1 MLHVHARLVHV
12 LGALAG
18 TPPQIEVAIDGAV
31 EAWRLHRHP
40 DLADLVD
47 GLCGRR
53 ARELEKE
60 REGQSYRTFAPVPA
74 RYRTSSAADACL
86 AVVYGTLEIGWSY
99 QDGKLEQRDDPRLAQ
114 ALARVLFEKRFL
126 FPFGQS
132 EDYVDRYLQ
141 VLVELGDVRQAA
153 PMQAIL
159 DSANPFPSPA
169 HEAFARPRYEAAVQA
184 LERRAKE
191 ITALPDDVRALLDP
205 LLAELA
211 PELAKTTRGKVAPR
225 FQSKGAAEALA
236 AVFESPDDLTAR
248 QVCAD
253 RLSELG
259 DPRGEYVSLAF
270 ASAAGPLPPK
280 SQKQMDALFHKNAG
294 HWAGALG
301 PIGTREGMRYEHGFV
316 SEICLEKSSLG
327 LTREMWDA
335 ALVAD
340 EWATVHTL
348 HVTERPPDW
357 WLKAFF
363 ESSRSH
369 RLRRVVFRVRV
380 YGPTKPKPL
389 AILERPASAPPGS
402 PYRLTLAS
410 PKAPKL
416 EKVLRAFD
424 PSQLALLLEDAERLG
439 ASAARVTSAI
449 QKMLAPAK
457 RAKKPRTARRVV

>member
-1 MLHVHARLVHV
+1 VQA
-12 LGALAG
+12 ALEAA
-18 TPPQIEVAIDGAV
+18 PPRVDEAITRAV

-40 DLADLVD
+40 DLADLVE

-53 ARELEKE
+53 VRELERE

-74 RYRTSSAADACL
+74 RYRTASAADACL
-86 AVVYGTLEIGWSY
+86 AVVYGTLESGWSY
-99 QDGKLEQRDDPRLAQ
+99 QEGKLEQRDDPRLAQ
-114 ALARVLFEKRFL
+114 ALARTLFERRFL

-132 EDYVDRYLQ
+132 EDYVERYLQ

-153 PMQAIL
+153 PMRAIL
-159 DSANPFPSPA
+159 ESANPFPSPA
-169 HEAFARPRYEAAVQA
+169 HEGFARPRYEAAVQA
-184 LERRAKE
+184 LERRARE
-191 ITALPDDVRALLDP
+191 LTALPDDARALLEP
-205 LLAELA
+205 FLQSLA
-211 PELAKTTRGKVAPR
+211 PDLAKTSRAKVPSR
-225 FQSKGAAEALA
+225 FQSKSALEALA
-236 AVFESPDDLTAR
+236 VVFAEPDDLHVR

-259 DPRGEYVSLAF
+259 DARGEYLSLAF

-280 SQKQMDALFHKNAG
+280 SQKRLDALLHKNAG

-357 WLKAFF
+357 WLKAFL
-363 ESSRSH
+363 ESPRSH

-389 AILERPASAPPGS
+389 AILERPPGAPPGS

-416 EKVLRAFD
+416 EKLLRAFD
-424 PSQLALLLEDAERLG
+424 PAQLALLLEDTQRLG
-439 ASAARVTSAI
+439 APAAKLKAAI
-449 QKMLAPAK
+449 EKLLAPAK
-457 RAKKPRTARRVV
+457 RAKEPRAARGVA